1 MREGY
6 KKCIVLKVISF
17 QKQLILLLL
26 YDICLSRI
34 CVSIAAYD
42 LEQLKRQINQAF
54 NYGADYVEIR
64 FDFLNLSDMDQAM
77 SISNMI
83 NKKAVYTLRS
93 PDEGGHFKGSTAQ
106 RIAWLKKLAASKP
119 MLLDVELNT
128 IKCNTCL
135 MDYLKAQNVSL
146 LISWHD
152 FEKTPQDAELK
163 RLLYEMRTYSQNIKM
178 VATAQTTVDSLR
190 LLDLYENARE
200 LNLIAF
206 AMGDAGVVSRVLCV
220 IIGNAPFTYASLE
233 KTISPGQLTIKQM
246 RKLYDRINDQL
257 NQTTNAK
264 PS

>member
-1 MREGY
+1 
-6 KKCIVLKVISF
+6 
-17 QKQLILLLL
+17 
-26 YDICLSRI
+26 LSRI

-77 SISNMI
+77 SISDMI
-83 NKKAVYTLRS
+83 NKKAVYTLRA
-93 PDEGGHFKGSTAQ
+93 PDEGGHFKGSIAQ

-128 IKCNTCL
+128 IKYNTCL
-135 MDYLKAQNVSL
+135 TDYLKAQNVSL

-206 AMGDAGVVSRVLCV
+206 AMGDAGVISRVLCV

-233 KTISPGQLTIKQM
+233 KAISPGQLTIKQM